1 MIKSPIKNLNLR
13 IWREFMSKKELTILV
28 NDDTM
33 AWIDLP
39 KGRIEVRIDGRLVYE
54 ENSLR
59 FTNAEN

>member
-1 MIKSPIKNLNLR
+1 
-13 IWREFMSKKELTILV
+13 MSKYKELTILV
-28 NDDTM
+28 DDDVM

-39 KGRIEVRIDGRLVYE
+39 KGRIEVRIDGRLIYE

>member
-1 MIKSPIKNLNLR
+1 MAK
-13 IWREFMSKKELTILV
+13 KKELTILV
-28 NDDTM
+28 DDDVM

-39 KGRIEVRIDGRLVYE
+39 EGRIKVRIDGRLIYE